1 MASLP
6 DPVQPTEANINI
18 AKTNLTNLQ
27 RFNDLFYTY
36 SISKCANA
44 FLLLAKTDNNDPGLA
59 VGVNLI
65 CGAILGVGSEFGFMG
80 ALLANYY
87 CGLVSQYTSS
97 NPPSLL
103 APYASYISRIQATTQ
118 QADNDMAV
126 DYTNPTTN
134 WYTVKSG
141 TFDTPWGTKT
151 LGCCLG
157 QLAATSIPAETDP
170 TFSLMMN
177 TVLFTFDQMLWWT
190 VLKLNFQINV
200 WLACGP
206 NLVTYPLSKYNQDW
220 INNYCKQLILKNP
233 ATNVTWSII
242 QQRNFV
248 FGKKKDYYMTNQFT
262 LGMAPIK
269 GTDEPISN
277 AAANYLFIDS
287 IPGDIINS
295 NGLFNRAFFF
305 NDCGINAVR
314 YAI

>member
-6 DPVQPTEANINI
+6 DPVQPTDANINI
-18 AKTNLTNLQ
+18 AKTNLANLQ

-44 FLLLAKTDNNDPGLA
+44 FLLLAKTDSNDPGLA

-97 NPPSLL
+97 NPPTLL
-103 APYASYISRIQATTQ
+103 APYASYISRIQATTL
-118 QADNDMAV
+118 QADNDMAI

-134 WYTVKSG
+134 WYIVKSG
-141 TFDTPWGTKT
+141 TFDTPWGSKT

-170 TFSLMMN
+170 TFSSMMN

-190 VLKLNFQINV
+190 VLKLNFQINQ
-200 WLACGP
+200 WMPSGS
-206 NLVTYPLSKYNQDW
+206 NLVTYPVSKYNQAW
-220 INNYCKQLILKNP
+220 INNYCKGLILKNP
-233 ATNVTWSII
+233 AMNITWSVI

-248 FGKKKDYYMTNQFT
+248 IGKKKDYYITNQFT

-269 GTDEPISN
+269 NTDEPISN
-277 AAANYLFIDS
+277 SAANYLFIDS
-287 IPGDIINS
+287 IPGDITNS
-295 NGLFNRAFFF
+295 SGLFNRAFFF
-305 NDCGINAVR
+305 NDCGINIVK
-314 YAI
+314 YIL